1 MGRLLI
7 DTDVILDFFF
17 DRRPLTCLFKMVV
30 LANVLSSCQPP
41 SGQLLDIL
49 STEGNLH
56 EAGDVRL
63 QGFSISAEVPAELE
77 QRLIDAGLV
86 NIKAVLPEVFVELK
100 YSTEDNFFG
109 MDVYGD
115 LENCYLQPVVA
126 EMLAEAL
133 VYLQTD
139 YPDLTF
145 KIYDGVR
152 PLSVQQ
158 ILWDELD
165 KPENIKPLYVADPK
179 KGSLHNYGVAVDLT
193 LADRQTGEEL
203 DMGTGYD
210 FFGYPAYPDRE
221 EQMMQEGRITRQ
233 QVANRKI
240 LREAML
246 HAGFMGIGS
255 EWWHFNAFSRKVAE
269 QKFELVK

>member
-1 MGRLLI
+1 MKSSLAYIICFLIACGSAQQEKALL
-7 DTDVILDFFF
+7 DSLYQDGYDLQKEDSSFLDF
-17 DRRPLTCLFKMVV
+17 
-30 LANVLSSCQPP
+30 
-41 SGQLLDIL
+41 
-49 STEGNLH
+49 ST
-56 EAGDVRL
+56 
-63 QGFSISAEVPAELE
+63 SAEVLGELE

-86 NIKAVLPEVFVELK
+86 NVKAGLPEVFVELK

-115 LENCYLQPVVA
+115 LENCYVQPVVA
-126 EMLAEAL
+126 QMLAEAMA
-133 VYLQTD
+133 YLQATH
-139 YPDLTF
+139 PDLTF

-158 ILWDELD
+158 VLWDELD
-165 KPENIKPLYVADPK
+165 KPEHIKPLYVADPK

-193 LADRQTGEEL
+193 LADRATGKEL

-221 EQMMQEGRITRQ
+221 EQMLQEGRITEQ
-233 QVANRKI
+233 QVANRKM
-240 LREAML
+240 LRDAML
-246 HAGFMGIGS
+246 NAGFTGIGS

-269 QKFELVK
+269 QKFEMVK